1 MRPLLIFSSGA
12 VTPVGLTA
20 SQTCAAMRAGVNGFR
35 DAIEQLPPE
44 EPIICARIPAR
55 KKLKDRLEAWLVNL
69 AVRAIHECLVKIEID
84 SSSTAV
90 LVTLPEGTRPH
101 VTSRLI
107 GTNEFLHAVEAQL
120 GVRFHGRSTAVPGGS
135 AAGYQLLTVAEG
147 LLRNGV
153 VRHCVV
159 GGVDSLANEE
169 DVARLASAG
178 RLHLGDVNPQ
188 GVIPGEAAAF
198 VLVSDRLN
206 ATRVA
211 PIAQIVG
218 VGCADEEHGVLGDR
232 YSTGAATTNAL
243 VAALNDAAV
252 NEPDIDLRVS
262 DMNGE
267 RYRAWES
274 MLSTTRFYRTHRERL
289 ITWYP
294 AASVGDTGAAAGAL
308 GLVMA
313 ATGMSRGYAPGRLAM
328 LEAASDGGLRAACV
342 MSPAPGSLTPPFRLE
357 K

>member
-1 MRPLLIFSSGA
+1 MRPLLICSSGA

-35 DAIEQLPPE
+35 DAFEQLPPE
-44 EPIICARIPAR
+44 EPIVCARIPAR
-55 KKLKDRLEAWLVNL
+55 KKLKDRLDAWLVNL
-69 AVRAIHECLVKIEID
+69 AVRAIRECLDKID
-84 SSSTAV
+84 VDPLSTAV
-90 LVTLPEGTRPH
+90 LVSLPEGTRPH
-101 VTSRLI
+101 STTGLMSAV
-107 GTNEFLHAVEAQL
+107 EFLGAVEAQL

-135 AAGYQLLTVAEG
+135 AAGYQLLTVAGE

-169 DVARLASAG
+169 DVARLARAG
-178 RLHLGDVNPQ
+178 RLHLSDVNPQ

-198 VLVSDRLN
+198 VVVCDMLN
-206 ATRVA
+206 ATRGVA
-211 PIAQIVG
+211 LAQILG
-218 VGCADEEHGVLGDR
+218 VGSADEENSVLGDQ
-232 YSTGAATTNAL
+232 YSTGTATTNAL
-243 VAALNDAAV
+243 LAALTDAAA

-313 ATGMSRGYAPGRLAM
+313 ATGLSRGYAPGRLAM

-342 MSPAPGSLTPPFRLE
+342 MSLAPGSPTPPFRLDE
-357 K
+357 